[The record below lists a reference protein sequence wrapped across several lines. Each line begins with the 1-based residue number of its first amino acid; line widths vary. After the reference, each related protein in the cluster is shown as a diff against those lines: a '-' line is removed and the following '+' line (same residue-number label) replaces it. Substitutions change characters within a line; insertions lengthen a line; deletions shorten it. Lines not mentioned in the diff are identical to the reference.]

1 MEVFKP
7 KNDDEGALQRLIE
20 HSFIKKMSFTQFLMF
35 GYSLVIL
42 VGAVILCLPISC
54 SERHYTPLHHCV
66 FTTTSALSGTGL
78 TLYDTYSYWSLFGQ
92 IVILIII
99 QVGGIG
105 FMSIGLFALSFMG
118 KKIGLKQRATMRES
132 IGSVSSGGVVK
143 MTRFILKGTALFESI
158 GTVLLCFWFV
168 PRLGWAMGI
177 YFALFHSI
185 SAFCTAGMDLMGYF
199 EPGSSLITAN
209 DSVLLNLPI
218 IALLIIG
225 GIGFFTWSDIVT
237 HKQHVK
243 KYSAQTKIIL
253 VVTVLFYLLGML
265 DMGLLEW
272 RNPET
277 MKDMGV
283 GGKIVASSMLVTSGR
298 DAGFASVNVAGLRQT
313 SIMLLICFMFIGGS
327 PGSTACGIK
336 VTTFAVMMMTI
347 STVFR
352 KKKSVEF
359 FGRRVD
365 DTTVR
370 NACCITTLYLTLVI
384 VSAMIITGVDG
395 LELTPVIF
403 ELVSAISST
412 GLSMGITTSLSDLSI
427 FIVIVIMFFGRIG
440 GISFIVSLH
449 NNYASNKSQLPE
461 EKIML

>member
-1 MEVFKP
+1 MRIFKQ
-7 KNDDEGALQRLIE
+7 KDEDEGGSPRLLE
-20 HSFIKKMSFTQFLMF
+20 HSFLKRMSFTQFLMF

-42 VGAVILCLPISC
+42 VGAVILALPVS
-54 SERHYTPLHHCV
+54 STDRVFTPLNHCV

-92 IVILIII
+92 AVILIII
-99 QVGGIG
+99 QIGGVG

-143 MTRFILKGTALFESI
+143 MTRFILKGTALFETV
-158 GTVLLCFWFV
+158 GTIVLCFWFV
-168 PRLGWAMGI
+168 PRLGWGMGI

-185 SAFCTAGMDLMGYF
+185 SAFCTAGIDLMGYF

-209 DSVLLNLPI
+209 DSLLLNLPI
-218 IALLIIG
+218 IILLVIG

-237 HKQHVK
+237 HKHHIK

-253 VVTVLFYLLGML
+253 LITVIFYILGML
-265 DMGLLEW
+265 DMALLEW
-272 RNPET
+272 GNPET
-277 MKDMGV
+277 MGELGF
-283 GGKIVASSMLVTSGR
+283 GGKILSSSMLVTSGR
-298 DAGFASVNVAGLRQT
+298 DAGFAPVTVAGLRQT
-313 SIMLLICFMFIGGS
+313 SIMMLLCFMFIGGS

-347 STVFR
+347 ATVFR

-365 DTTVR
+365 DSTVR
-370 NACCITTLYLTLVI
+370 NACCITTLYLVVVI
-384 VSAMIITGVDG
+384 VSAMVITGVDG
-395 LELTPVIF
+395 LELTPVVF

-440 GISFIVSLH
+440 GISFIISLS

>member
-1 MEVFKP
+1 M
-7 KNDDEGALQRLIE
+7 IE
-20 HSFIKKMSFTQFLMF
+20 RSILRKMSFTQFLMF

-42 VGAVILCLPISC
+42 IGALILCLPVS
-54 SERHYTPLHHCV
+54 SSQRVFTPLHHCI

-78 TLYDTYSYWSLFGQ
+78 TLYDTYSYWSFFGQ
-92 IVILIII
+92 IIILIVI
-99 QVGGIG
+99 QIGGVG

-118 KKIGLKQRATMRES
+118 KKIGLKQRVTMRES

-143 MTRFILKGTALFESI
+143 MARFILKGTALFESI
-158 GTVLLCFWFV
+158 GTLILCFWFC
-168 PRLGWAMGI
+168 PRVGLGKGI
-177 YFALFHSI
+177 FFSLFHSI
-185 SAFCTAGMDLMGYF
+185 SAFCTAGLDLMGYF

-209 DSVLLNLPI
+209 DSLLLNIPI
-218 IALLIIG
+218 IFLLVIG

-237 HKQHVK
+237 HKFNIK

-253 VVTVLFYLLGML
+253 AVTIVFYVFGML
-265 DMGLLEW
+265 DMALLEW
-272 RNPET
+272 RNPGT
-277 MKDMGV
+277 MGDLDL
-283 GGKIVASSMLVTSGR
+283 GGKVIASSMLVTSGR
-298 DAGFASVNVAGLRQT
+298 DAGFASVTVANLRQT
-313 SIMLLICFMFIGGS
+313 SIMMMICFMFVGGS

-347 STVFR
+347 TTVFR

-370 NACCITTLYLTLVI
+370 NACCITTLYLVLVI
-384 VSAMIITGVDG
+384 VSAMIITGVDR
-395 LELTPVIF
+395 LELTPVVF

-412 GLSMGITTSLSDLSI
+412 GLSMGITTSLSDISI
-427 FIVIVIMFFGRIG
+427 CIVILIMFFGRIG

>member
-1 MEVFKP
+1 MAIFQSKEK
-7 KNDDEGALQRLIE
+7 DEGAFVRLIE
-20 HSFIKKMSFTQFLMF
+20 HSILKKMSFTQFLMF
-35 GYSLVIL
+35 GYSLVVVI
-42 VGAVILCLPISC
+42 GALILCLPIS
-54 SERHYTPLHHCV
+54 SSDRVFTPLHHCI

-78 TLYDTYSYWSLFGQ
+78 TLYDTYSYWSFFGQ
-92 IVILIII
+92 IIILIVI
-99 QVGGIG
+99 QIGGVG
-105 FMSIGLFALSFMG
+105 FMSIALFALSFMG

-143 MTRFILKGTALFESI
+143 MTRFILKGTALFESV
-158 GTVLLCFWFV
+158 GTLILCFWFC
-168 PRLGWAMGI
+168 PRVGLGKGI
-177 YFALFHSI
+177 FFALFHSI
-185 SAFCTAGMDLMGYF
+185 SAFCTAGLDLMGYF

-209 DSVLLNLPI
+209 DSILLNIPI
-218 IALLIIG
+218 ILLLVIG

-237 HKQHVK
+237 HKHHFK

-253 VVTVLFYLLGML
+253 VVTIVFYVLGML
-265 DMGLLEW
+265 DMALLEW
-272 RNPET
+272 RNPDT
-277 MKDMGV
+277 MSDLGI
-283 GGKIVASSMLVTSGR
+283 GGKVIASSMLVTSGR
-298 DAGFASVNVAGLRQT
+298 DAGFASVTVANLRQT
-313 SIMLLICFMFIGGS
+313 SIMLMICFMFVGGS

-336 VTTFAVMMMTI
+336 VTTFAVMMNTI
-347 STVFR
+347 TTVFR

-370 NACCITTLYLTLVI
+370 NACCITTLYLVLVI

-395 LELTPVIF
+395 LELTPVVF

-412 GLSMGITTSLSDLSI
+412 GLSMGITTSLSTVSI
-427 FIVIVIMFFGRIG
+427 WIVILIMFFGRIG

>member
-1 MEVFKP
+1 MKIFRKNE
-7 KNDDEGALQRLIE
+7 NDDTPFPRLFG
-20 HSFIKKMSFTQFLMF
+20 HSILRKLSFSQFLMF

-42 VGAVILCLPISC
+42 IGAALLCLPVS
-54 SERHYTPLHHCV
+54 STERVYTPLHHCI

-78 TLYDTYSYWSLFGQ
+78 TLHDTYTYWSLFGQ

-99 QVGGIG
+99 QIGGVG

-143 MTRFILKGTALFESI
+143 MSRFILKGTVLFESL
-158 GTVLLCFWFV
+158 GTAALCFWFV
-168 PRLGWAMGI
+168 PRLGWAKGI
-177 YFALFHSI
+177 YFSLFHSI
-185 SAFCTAGMDLMGYF
+185 SAFCTAGLDLMGYF
-199 EPGSSLITAN
+199 EPGSSLVTAN

-218 IALLIIG
+218 IILLVVG
-225 GIGFFTWSDIVT
+225 GIGFFTWSDIVD
-237 HKQHVK
+237 HKHHIK

-253 VVTVLFYLLGML
+253 VVTIVFYVFGML
-265 DMGLLEW
+265 DMALLEW
-272 RNPET
+272 RNSGT
-277 MKDMGV
+277 MGELGT
-283 GGKIVASSMLVTSGR
+283 GGKIIASSMLVTSGR
-298 DAGFASVNVAGLRQT
+298 DAGFASVTVANLRQT
-313 SIMLLICFMFIGGS
+313 SIMLLICFMFVGGS

-370 NACCITTLYLTLVI
+370 NACCITTLYLVLVI

-395 LELTPVIF
+395 LALTPVVF

-412 GLSMGITTSLSDLSI
+412 GLSMGITTSLSDIS
-427 FIVIVIMFFGRIG
+427 IVIVIMIMFFGRIG

-449 NNYASNKSQLPE
+449 NNYASNRSQLPE

>member
-1 MEVFKP
+1 MP
-7 KNDDEGALQRLIE
+7 KLIE
-20 HSFIKKMSFTQFLMF
+20 NSFLRKLSFTQFLMF
-35 GYSLVIL
+35 GYLLVIMI
-42 VGAVILCLPISC
+42 GAALLSLPIS
-54 SERHYTPLHHCV
+54 STERVYTPLHHCI

-78 TLYDTYSYWSLFGQ
+78 TLHDTYTYWSLFGQ
-92 IVILIII
+92 IVILIVI
-99 QVGGIG
+99 QIGGVG

-132 IGSVSSGGVVK
+132 IGSVTSGGVVK
-143 MTRFILKGTALFESI
+143 MTRFILKGTAIFESL
-158 GTVLLCFWFV
+158 GTAALCFWYV
-168 PRLGWAMGI
+168 PRLGWAKGI
-177 YFALFHSI
+177 YFSLFHSI
-185 SAFCTAGMDLMGYF
+185 SAFCTAGLDLMGYF

-209 DSVLLNLPI
+209 DSVLLNVPI
-218 IALLIIG
+218 IILLVVG

-237 HKQHVK
+237 HKHHIK
-243 KYSAQTKIIL
+243 KYSAQTKMIL
-253 VVTVLFYLLGML
+253 VVTIVFYLLGML

-272 RNPET
+272 NNPAT
-277 MKDMGV
+277 MKDLDL

-313 SIMLLICFMFIGGS
+313 SIMLMICFMFVGGA

-347 STVFR
+347 TTVFR
-352 KKKSVEF
+352 KKKSVEC
-359 FGRRVD
+359 FGRRID

-370 NACCITTLYLTLVI
+370 NACCITTLYLLLVI

-395 LELTPVIF
+395 LELTPVVF

-412 GLSMGITTSLSDLSI
+412 GLSMGITTSLSDISI
-427 FIVIVIMFFGRIG
+427 IIVILIMFFGRIG